1 MLNARDTSIAN
12 LTGSELIISALNS
25 LSSLQQ
31 KNNVRQQLSTK
42 LIKNLYEAK
51 QQI

>member
-1 MLNARDTSIAN
+1 MLNARDTSTAN

-31 KNNVRQQLSTK
+31 KDDVKQQLSTK
-42 LIKNLYEAK
+42 LIQN
-51 QQI
+51 